1 MSQTFKLIQRL
12 VAEGEV
18 KISSHGYDELAEDS
32 IFVHD
37 ILLSIKDAK
46 IVEDY
51 PSFGKGPCVLV
62 LQYDRD
68 SKPIHVVWG
77 IPRGNDRPAVLITAY
92 RPNPEKWTEDYLR
105 RK

>member
-1 MSQTFKLIQRL
+1 MSQTFKFVQRL

-32 IFVHD
+32 IFVND

-46 IVEDY
+46 VVEDY
-51 PSFGKGPCVLV
+51 PNFGKGPCVLV

-68 SKPIHVVWG
+68 SKPIHVVG
-77 IPRGNDRPAVLITAY
+77 EYQGEMIDLQYADGFY
-92 RPNPEKWTEDYLR
+92 EWTER
-105 RK
+105 R